1 MIHPR
6 RIFLRAFSL
15 GLGLA
20 ALRAVVRPVSVS
32 ARATVSRSG
41 SIVIVS
47 NGHLTLRYDLA
58 RGLADY
64 GWGERTVIRNGYSSA
79 VLSDA
84 PGHTVYSFNAG
95 ERTVEEAVFTDAA
108 GKGIVLRVATVLRD
122 ADVTLVQQF
131 FVYDNERFLTQRLS
145 LFRRSQ
151 DGTPVSTNQMEVL
164 AASAAS
170 SPPGSVSIQP
180 AADARF
186 YQAPFYNNDDFAVL
200 PAQEARGALSYWLGG
215 VIDAAGGHGLIAGAV
230 ETQRWKSAVWFDGPS
245 GALSV
250 HSGTMA
256 SIDTVTPA
264 PVRGDWVD
272 SALTFIGYR
281 DNHQM
286 ALTDLMHVL
295 RAMEPSLPPPPMVPP
310 VGWSAWYEH
319 GLETDEATV
328 RGVTDFIAQHW
339 APLGYAYINLDA
351 GWNRADGDT
360 RYDQSKFPGGIEP
373 MVRYIHHHG
382 LLAGGYFV
390 PFAINPSLLD
400 QQVPGTE
407 HRFREMVVR
416 DTNGQPIRA
425 SILDWEYVLD
435 TTHPAAASFLYWSAM
450 RLASYGFDFIKLDFL
465 QIGAQEGV
473 RFDRN
478 VTAMEAFHR
487 GMRAITNAWRD
498 NGRAMFISAAISPL
512 YIQPYVHARRVGNDV
527 EFGQARQAKNVALSW
542 FTGLLYH
549 RNDPDNAV
557 VRGDWFPGYSDDLA
571 KLHATMAAIGGT
583 LFLAGDDP
591 RTLSPARAS
600 LMTNASVLAL
610 ARKPFVVRPLSVQ
623 QTPAPVWHGGQQD
636 GSHIVAVFN
645 WDGATG
651 ARHTIRFRDLGL
663 DERAVYTL
671 VDLWAEAP
679 FGVFESSFT
688 VNLAPHGVALLW
700 ITRRG

>member
-6 RIFLRAFSL
+6 RILLRAFLL
-15 GLGLA
+15 GLGIA
-20 ALRAVVRPVSVS
+20 ALRAAVSPDS
-32 ARATVSRSG
+32 AKARATVSRSG
-41 SIVIVS
+41 SIVTVT
-47 NGHLTLRYDLA
+47 NGNLSVRYDLE

-64 GWGERTVIRNGYSSA
+64 AWGERTVIRNGYSSA
-79 VLSDA
+79 VLTDA
-84 PGHTVYSFNAG
+84 PGRTVYSFNAG

-108 GKGIVLRVATVLRD
+108 GKGVVLRVATALRD

-131 FVYDNERFLTQRLS
+131 FIYDNEWFLTQRVS

-151 DGTPVSTNQMEVL
+151 DSVPVSTNQMEVL

-170 SPPGSVSIQP
+170 PSPGSVSIEP
-180 AADARF
+180 SSDRRF
-186 YQAPFYNNDDFAVL
+186 YQVPFYNNDDFAVL

-230 ETQRWKSAVWFDGPS
+230 ETQQWKSAIWFDGPS
-245 GALSV
+245 AALSV

-256 SIDTVTPA
+256 SIDTVAPA

-281 DNHQM
+281 DDHQM

-295 RAMEPSLPPPPMVPP
+295 RAMEPALPPPPMVPP

-319 GLETDEATV
+319 GLKTDEGVV

-339 APLGYAYINLDA
+339 APLGYSYINLDA

-360 RYDQSKFPGGIEP
+360 RYDPTKFPDGIEP
-373 MVRYIHHHG
+373 MVSYIHRRG

-390 PFAINPSLLD
+390 PFAISPTLLD

-407 HRFREMVVR
+407 YRFRDMVVR
-416 DTNGQPIRA
+416 DANGQPIRA

-465 QIGAQEGV
+465 QVGTQEGV
-473 RFDRN
+473 RHDPT
-478 VTAMEAFHR
+478 VTAIAAFHR

-498 NGRAMFISAAISPL
+498 SGRAMFISAAISPL

-527 EFGQARQAKNVALSW
+527 EFGQARQATNVALSW

-557 VRGDWFPGYSDDLA
+557 VRGNWFPGYNDALA
-571 KLHATMAAIGGT
+571 KLHATMAAFGGT

-591 RTLSPARAS
+591 RKLSPARAS
-600 LMTNASVLAL
+600 LMTNRSVLAL
-610 ARKPFVVRPLSVQ
+610 ARNPIVARPLSVQ
-623 QTPAPVWHGGQQD
+623 QTPAPVWHGGLAD
-636 GSHIVAVFN
+636 GSQIVGVFN
-645 WDGATG
+645 WDGAKG
-651 ARHTIRFRDLGL
+651 ARHAVRFRDLGL
-663 DERAVYTL
+663 DERAVYT
-671 VDLWAEAP
+671 VFDLWAEAQ

-688 VNLAPHGVALLW
+688 VNLEPQGVALLRVA
-700 ITRRG
+700 RRA